1 MGFTVGKKRRL
12 LKTRLMRPTFKSRI
26 FSRFQVRTKRE
37 IVATSLKDISN
48 LGSTFSSLFWLERL
62 ILEQQIS

>member
-1 MGFTVGKKRRL
+1 M
-12 LKTRLMRPTFKSRI
+12 
-26 FSRFQVRTKRE
+26 FQVRTKRE
-37 IVATSLKDISN
+37 IVATSLKDINN